1 MTPGYEA
8 REAILKALG
17 TGQAEAAGA
26 LVAVFAPED
35 VIAARAVRLCLRL
48 QRLYRCRH
56 SWTIEEGGASSSGSG
71 GTPWIINERRHP
83 ARDASWFG
91 ITEAIRQVEPM
102 AEDARTALRRHWPHP
117 QLELVDQVL
126 F

>member
-56 SWTIEEGGASSSGSG
+56 SWTIEELGPGNA
-71 GTPWIINERRHP
+71 RQP

>member
-1 MTPGYEA
+1 MSIGYEA

-17 TGQAEAAGA
+17 TGNPEGAAA
-26 LVAVFAPED
+26 LVAIYAPED
-35 VIAARAVRLCLRL
+35 PVALRAVRCCLRL

-56 SWTIEEGGASSSGSG
+56 SWTIEELGPGNG
-71 GTPWIINERRHP
+71 RQP